1 MHTSLVARQCFVDKH
16 FCQCDDDAVEKGE
29 AHETLD
35 RVLEGVHRVP
45 DADAT
50 DATAAALDALDA
62 LHELRSQLLAW
73 EPTLIETAR
82 EAGASWARLA
92 PALGVTSRQA
102 AERRYLRLRPARDEG
117 LTREQRIQATRDERA
132 GDRAVAAWAREN
144 AAELRQIA
152 GQVSAVS
159 GLTSAGRRDAKT
171 LASSLTEDDP
181 TSLIVP
187 LADMREHLAD
197 EHARLAAQVD
207 AVGQKVRRVRRE
219 TQRRR
224 DTPTQS

>member
-1 MHTSLVARQCFVDKH
+1 MHTLLVARHRYVDKH
-16 FCQCDDDAVEKGE
+16 FRQCDDDGVTEGE

-35 RVLEGVHRVP
+35 QVLEGVHRVP
-45 DADAT
+45 DTDDSDA
-50 DATAAALDALDA
+50 AAAALEALAA
-62 LHELRSQLLAW
+62 LHDLREQLLAW
-73 EPTLIETAR
+73 EPALIEAAR

-92 PALGVTSRQA
+92 PVLGVTSRQA
-102 AERRYLRLRPARDEG
+102 AERRYLRLRPGRDDS

-152 GQVSAVS
+152 GQVSAVA

-171 LASSLTEDDP
+171 LTSSLTEDDP
-181 TSLIVP
+181 SSLIVP
-187 LADMREHLAD
+187 LADMREHLVD

>member
-16 FCQCDDDAVEKGE
+16 FCQCDDDAVTEGE
-29 AHETLD
+29 AHENLD
-35 RVLEGVHRVP
+35 QVLEGVHRAP
-45 DADAT
+45 GAEDSD
-50 DATAAALDALDA
+50 AAALEALAA
-62 LHELRSQLLAW
+62 LHDLREQLLAW
-73 EPTLIETAR
+73 EPVLIEAAR

-92 PALGVTSRQA
+92 PVLGVTSRQA
-102 AERRYLRLRPARDEG
+102 AERRYLRLRPGRDDG

-152 GQVSAVS
+152 GQVSAVA

-171 LASSLTEDDP
+171 LESSLTEDDP
-181 TSLIVP
+181 SSLIVP
-187 LADMREHLAD
+187 LADMREHLVD

>member
-1 MHTSLVARQCFVDKH
+1 MIGAILIHD
-16 FCQCDDDAVEKGE
+16 GE
-29 AHETLD
+29 A
-35 RVLEGVHRVP
+35 
-45 DADAT
+45 
-50 DATAAALDALDA
+50 
-62 LHELRSQLLAW
+62 LH
-73 EPTLIETAR
+73 PLIL
-82 EAGASWARLA
+82 GARLVDEEV
-92 PALGVTSRQA
+92 PLVHVGVEECDEGDDNSEEGGQGRGGKG
-102 AERRYLRLRPARDEG
+102 LRPGRDAG

-152 GQVSAVS
+152 GQVSAVA

-171 LASSLTEDDP
+171 LESSLTEDDP

-187 LADMREHLAD
+187 LADMREHLVD

-224 DTPTQS
+224 DTPPQS

>member
-16 FCQCDDDAVEKGE
+16 FCQCDDDAVTEGE

-35 RVLEGVHRVP
+35 QVLEGVHRAP
-45 DADAT
+45 GAEGSD
-50 DATAAALDALDA
+50 AALEALAA
-62 LHELRSQLLAW
+62 LHDLREQLLAW
-73 EPTLIETAR
+73 EPVLIEAAR
-82 EAGASWARLA
+82 ETGASWARLA
-92 PALGVTSRQA
+92 PVLGVTSRQA
-102 AERRYLRLRPARDEG
+102 AERRYLRLRPGRDDG

-152 GQVSAVS
+152 GQVSAVA

-181 TSLIVP
+181 SSLIVP
-187 LADMREHLAD
+187 LADMREHLVD

-224 DTPTQS
+224 DTPAQS

>member
-16 FCQCDDDAVEKGE
+16 FCQCDDDAVTEGE

-35 RVLEGVHRVP
+35 QVLEGVHRAP
-45 DADAT
+45 GAEGSD
-50 DATAAALDALDA
+50 AALEALAA
-62 LHELRSQLLAW
+62 LHDLREQLLAW
-73 EPTLIETAR
+73 EPVLIEAAR

-92 PALGVTSRQA
+92 PVLGVTSRQA
-102 AERRYLRLRPARDEG
+102 AERRYLRLRPGRDDG

-152 GQVSAVS
+152 GQVSAVA

-171 LASSLTEDDP
+171 LAGSLTEDDP

-187 LADMREHLAD
+187 LADMREHLVD

-224 DTPTQS
+224 DTPAQS